1 MLVYHSVHAFQSID
15 SSEARK
21 SVRKKTHPYL
31 EKSDFSEFSESAIS
45 SSSLFLSFFFLEM
58 LTPLEKVSSMRNAME
73 KCVWQKI

>member
-45 SSSLFLSFFFLEM
+45 SSSLFLSFFFEM